1 MPLNRQLVRQKTAK
15 TINGLLYSVRPNI
28 FGTMRGLRRIDDH
41 GQEGSEGA
49 LQWDNPESTSLGP
62 ALTAGSGNTSSD
74 ISFSADRVSS
84 LFGTAVTVQT
94 ASIRFLCLIRA
105 YES

>member
-1 MPLNRQLVRQKTAK
+1 
-15 TINGLLYSVRPNI
+15 
-28 FGTMRGLRRIDDH
+28 MRGLRRIDDH

-74 ISFSADRVSS
+74 ISLSADRVSS